1 MKTKIQKRIMKKRK
15 GFTLIEMVIV
25 ITIIGILSSIA
36 VTKYS
41 SIQENAKKNADYATA
56 ANLATAAMIA
66 ISDGETDVTT
76 NNLQTKGY
84 IQTIPKSKSNN
95 GKDFI
100 ITKSEKGDEVTVT
113 IDKETFYPKTETSK
127 TETSKTETN
136 KTE

>member
-1 MKTKIQKRIMKKRK
+1 MKTKMQKRIMKKRK

-84 IQTIPKSKSNN
+84 IQVIPKSKSNN
-95 GKDFI
+95 GKDFT
-100 ITKSEKGDEVTVT
+100 ITKSKDGDEVTVT
-113 IDKETFYPKTETSK
+113 IDGVNFYPKTETSK
-127 TETSKTETN
+127 TE
-136 KTE
+136 